1 MDTCPPALCG
11 QGAIQGQYPWTHRP
25 HLAACPFREN
35 ETPNLSYTGFMRR
48 LPAIV
53 ADVPEYTPRLDSV
66 RRLWLRVLTVSLSD
80 CLGCGPALQHGIQR
94 EAVQLDALEWLASE
108 RGDVGTVVWICGAFD
123 LSVEVLRKAVD
134 RELKRPKTSRGTLI
148 RRLGQTGI
156 G

>member
-1 MDTCPPALCG
+1 M
-11 QGAIQGQYPWTHRP
+11 
-25 HLAACPFREN
+25 
-35 ETPNLSYTGFMRR
+35 MRR

-148 RRLGQTGI
+148 RRLGQTRI